1 MDLPTSSSNQPSSY
15 NFSDE
20 ENHSSDRWNLKDRW
34 VFFCSQSISICFL
47 INFSSIWNCRM
58 FRSKLIGNRWL
69 CKLSLPNSTSS
80 IKFRINR
87 CNQQQQ
93 KPIEH
98 LYRITPA
105 HSVKMKFKPSCYAL
119 GFKFQTNPPAPQSGL
134 FDYFPRG
141 AGNSNHFNTSCA
153 GVMLIII

>member
-1 MDLPTSSSNQPSSY
+1 MS
-15 NFSDE
+15 
-20 ENHSSDRWNLKDRW
+20 
-34 VFFCSQSISICFL
+34 FFCSQSISICFL

-153 GVMLIII
+153 GVMLIIKYSYTVHGTIEWLYKITHLKWK